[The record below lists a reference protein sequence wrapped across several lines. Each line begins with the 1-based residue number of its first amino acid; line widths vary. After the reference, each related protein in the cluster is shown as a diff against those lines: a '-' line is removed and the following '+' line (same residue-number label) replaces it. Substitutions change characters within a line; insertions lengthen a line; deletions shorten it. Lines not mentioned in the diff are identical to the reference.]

1 MNPWFFSCATLAVS
15 AIYCIWK
22 VYFRAQQKLQRVIRD
37 RVTYMLW
44 VIANQRRANRAGSR
58 ITRREQLRLPRPL
71 HPGLYQTVSCLTVH
85 EAEELLDRLENCG
98 VEERSISYTPAEGY
112 AVHFRSPN
120 TAADAPSNAASE
132 GSPDGRKSAN

>member
-22 VYFRAQQKLQRVIRD
+22 VYFRQRVIRD

-58 ITRREQLRLPRPL
+58 ITRQNGREQLSLPPPESFPARLLMFSVQLCR
-71 HPGLYQTVSCLTVH
+71 QTRFPPVWQI
-85 EAEELLDRLENCG
+85 RLA
-98 VEERSISYTPAEGY
+98 VPAESPVILDQGPIPLS
-112 AVHFRSPN
+112 FRP
-120 TAADAPSNAASE
+120 A
-132 GSPDGRKSAN
+132 